1 MKIICI
7 GRNYVEHAKELNN
20 PVPTKPMFF
29 VKPDTALLRTHIFY
43 IPPFSNNIHYE
54 LELVVKIKKVGKSI
68 SKRFA
73 HKYYDEISL
82 GLDLTARDLQEECKE
97 KGMPWEI
104 AKGFDSSAPI
114 GKWYQKKDL
123 KSLDFYL
130 LKNGEKVQEGNP
142 SQMVFDIDR
151 IIEYVSKFMTLKK
164 GDLIFTGTPSGV
176 GPLNK
181 SDQLTASLY
190 IGNELISSE
199 KTEEKENTLVIDSKT
214 SETKIDYRYLTAA
227 VVLGIFLVYWMFLK

>member
-7 GRNYVEHAKELNN
+7 GRNYAEHAKELNN
-20 PVPTKPMFF
+20 SVPEKPLFF
-29 VKPDTALLRTHIFY
+29 VKPDTSLLRTHMFY

-73 HKYYDEISL
+73 PNYYDEISL

-142 SQMVFDIDR
+142 SQMVFDIDS

-176 GPLNK
+176 GKMETNDVFEAYLDGK
-181 SDQLTASLY
+181 
-190 IGNELISSE
+190 
-199 KTEEKENTLVIDSKT
+199 KTID
-214 SETKIDYRYLTAA
+214 
-227 VVLGIFLVYWMFLK
+227 LKVR

>member
-29 VKPDTALLRTHIFY
+29 VKPDTALLRTHMFY
-43 IPPFSNNIHYE
+43 IPTFSNNIHYE

-82 GLDLTARDLQEECKE
+82 GLDLTARDLQKECKE

-176 GPLNK
+176 GKMEVNDVFEAYLDGK
-181 SDQLTASLY
+181 
-190 IGNELISSE
+190 
-199 KTEEKENTLVIDSKT
+199 KTIDLRVK
-214 SETKIDYRYLTAA
+214 
-227 VVLGIFLVYWMFLK
+227 

>member
-7 GRNYVEHAKELNN
+7 GRNYLEHAKELNN
-20 PVPTKPMFF
+20 PVPKKPMFF
-29 VKPDTALLRTHIFY
+29 VKPDTSLLRTHMFY

-97 KGMPWEI
+97 KRMPWEI

-142 SQMVFDIDR
+142 SQMVFDVDS

-176 GPLNK
+176 GKMEVNDVFEAYLDGK
-181 SDQLTASLY
+181 
-190 IGNELISSE
+190 
-199 KTEEKENTLVIDSKT
+199 KTIDLRVK
-214 SETKIDYRYLTAA
+214 
-227 VVLGIFLVYWMFLK
+227 

>member
-29 VKPDTALLRTHIFY
+29 VKPDTSLLRTHMFY

-142 SQMVFDIDR
+142 SQMVFDVDS

-164 GDLIFTGTPSGV
+164 GDLIYTGTPSGV
-176 GPLNK
+176 GKMEVNDVFEAYL
-181 SDQLTASLY
+181 D
-190 IGNELISSE
+190 GR
-199 KTEEKENTLVIDSKT
+199 KTIDLRVK
-214 SETKIDYRYLTAA
+214 
-227 VVLGIFLVYWMFLK
+227 

>member
-7 GRNYVEHAKELNN
+7 GRNYLEHAKELNN
-20 PVPTKPMFF
+20 PVPKKPMFF
-29 VKPDTALLRTHIFY
+29 VKPDTSLLRTHMFY

-142 SQMVFDIDR
+142 SQMVFDVDS

-176 GPLNK
+176 GKMEVNDVFEAYL
-181 SDQLTASLY
+181 D
-190 IGNELISSE
+190 GR
-199 KTEEKENTLVIDSKT
+199 KTIDLRVK
-214 SETKIDYRYLTAA
+214 
-227 VVLGIFLVYWMFLK
+227 

>member
-29 VKPDTALLRTHIFY
+29 VKPDTALLRTHMFY

-73 HKYYDEISL
+73 PNYYDEISL

-97 KGMPWEI
+97 KGKPWEI

-114 GKWYQKKDL
+114 GKWYQKGEL
-123 KSLDFYL
+123 NSMDFYL

-142 SQMVFDIDR
+142 SQMVFDVDR

-176 GPLNK
+176 GKMETNDVFEAYLDGK
-181 SDQLTASLY
+181 KT
-190 IGNELISSE
+190 IEL
-199 KTEEKENTLVIDSKT
+199 KVK
-214 SETKIDYRYLTAA
+214 
-227 VVLGIFLVYWMFLK
+227 

>member
-7 GRNYVEHAKELNN
+7 GRNYLEHAKELNN
-20 PVPTKPMFF
+20 PVPKKPMFF
-29 VKPDTALLRTHIFY
+29 VKPDTSLLRTHMFY

-142 SQMVFDIDR
+142 SQMVFDVDS

-176 GPLNK
+176 GKMEVNDVFEAYLDGK
-181 SDQLTASLY
+181 
-190 IGNELISSE
+190 
-199 KTEEKENTLVIDSKT
+199 KTIDL
-214 SETKIDYRYLTAA
+214 R
-227 VVLGIFLVYWMFLK
+227 VR

>member
-29 VKPDTALLRTHIFY
+29 VKPDTALLRTDIFY

-82 GLDLTARDLQEECKE
+82 GLDLTARDLKEECKE

-176 GPLNK
+176 GKIKVNDVFEAYLDGK
-181 SDQLTASLY
+181 
-190 IGNELISSE
+190 
-199 KTEEKENTLVIDSKT
+199 KTMDLRVK
-214 SETKIDYRYLTAA
+214 
-227 VVLGIFLVYWMFLK
+227 

>member
-7 GRNYVEHAKELNN
+7 GRNYLEHAKELNN
-20 PVPTKPMFF
+20 PVPKKPMFF
-29 VKPDTALLRTHIFY
+29 VKPDTSLLRTHMFY

-73 HKYYDEISL
+73 HNYYDEISL
-82 GLDLTARDLQEECKE
+82 GLDLTARDLQEECKK

-123 KSLDFYL
+123 KSLNFYL

-142 SQMVFDIDR
+142 SQMVFDVDS

-176 GPLNK
+176 GKMKVNDVFEAYL
-181 SDQLTASLY
+181 D
-190 IGNELISSE
+190 GR
-199 KTEEKENTLVIDSKT
+199 KTIDLRVK
-214 SETKIDYRYLTAA
+214 
-227 VVLGIFLVYWMFLK
+227 

>member
-29 VKPDTALLRTHIFY
+29 VKPDTALLRTRMFY

-82 GLDLTARDLQEECKE
+82 GLDLTARDLQKECKE

-130 LKNGEKVQEGNP
+130 LKNGKKVQEGNP
-142 SQMVFDIDR
+142 SQMVFDVDS

-176 GPLNK
+176 GKMEVNDVFEAYL
-181 SDQLTASLY
+181 D
-190 IGNELISSE
+190 GR
-199 KTEEKENTLVIDSKT
+199 KTIDLRVK
-214 SETKIDYRYLTAA
+214 
-227 VVLGIFLVYWMFLK
+227 

>member
-7 GRNYVEHAKELNN
+7 GRNYLEHAKELNN
-20 PVPTKPMFF
+20 PVPKKPMFF
-29 VKPDTALLRTHIFY
+29 VKPDTSLLRTHMFY

-142 SQMVFDIDR
+142 SQMLFDVDS

-176 GPLNK
+176 GKMVVNDVFEAYL
-181 SDQLTASLY
+181 D
-190 IGNELISSE
+190 GR
-199 KTEEKENTLVIDSKT
+199 KTIDLRVK
-214 SETKIDYRYLTAA
+214 
-227 VVLGIFLVYWMFLK
+227 

>member
-29 VKPDTALLRTHIFY
+29 VKPDTSLLRTHMFY
-43 IPPFSNNIHYE
+43 MPPFSNNIHYE

-114 GKWYQKKDL
+114 GKWYQKQDL

-130 LKNGEKVQEGNP
+130 LKNGEKVQEGDP

-176 GPLNK
+176 GKMEVNDVFEAYLDGK
-181 SDQLTASLY
+181 
-190 IGNELISSE
+190 
-199 KTEEKENTLVIDSKT
+199 KTIDL
-214 SETKIDYRYLTAA
+214 R
-227 VVLGIFLVYWMFLK
+227 VR

>member
-7 GRNYVEHAKELNN
+7 GRNYLEHAKELNN

-29 VKPDTALLRTHIFY
+29 VKPDTALLKTHMFY

-142 SQMVFDIDR
+142 SQMVFDVDS

-176 GPLNK
+176 GKMEVNDVFEAYLDCK
-181 SDQLTASLY
+181 
-190 IGNELISSE
+190 
-199 KTEEKENTLVIDSKT
+199 KTIDLRVK
-214 SETKIDYRYLTAA
+214 
-227 VVLGIFLVYWMFLK
+227 

>member
-114 GKWYQKKDL
+114 GKWYQNKDL

-176 GPLNK
+176 GKMEVNDVFEAYLDGK
-181 SDQLTASLY
+181 
-190 IGNELISSE
+190 
-199 KTEEKENTLVIDSKT
+199 KTMDLRVK
-214 SETKIDYRYLTAA
+214 
-227 VVLGIFLVYWMFLK
+227 

>member
-29 VKPDTALLRTHIFY
+29 VKPDTALLRTQMFY

-73 HKYYDEISL
+73 PNYYDEISL

-142 SQMVFDIDR
+142 SQMIFDVNR

-176 GPLNK
+176 GKMEVNDVFEAYLDGK
-181 SDQLTASLY
+181 
-190 IGNELISSE
+190 
-199 KTEEKENTLVIDSKT
+199 KTIDLRVK
-214 SETKIDYRYLTAA
+214 
-227 VVLGIFLVYWMFLK
+227 

>member
-7 GRNYVEHAKELNN
+7 GRNYLEHAKELNN
-20 PVPTKPMFF
+20 TVPSKPMFF
-29 VKPDTALLRTHIFY
+29 VKPDTALLRTHMFY
-43 IPPFSNNIHYE
+43 MPPFSNNIHYE

-142 SQMVFDIDR
+142 SQMVFDVDS

-164 GDLIFTGTPSGV
+164 GDLIFSGTPSGV
-176 GPLNK
+176 AKMEVNDVFEAYLDGK
-181 SDQLTASLY
+181 
-190 IGNELISSE
+190 
-199 KTEEKENTLVIDSKT
+199 KTIDLRVK
-214 SETKIDYRYLTAA
+214 
-227 VVLGIFLVYWMFLK
+227 

>member
-97 KGMPWEI
+97 KGKPWEI

-176 GPLNK
+176 GKMEVNDVFEAYL
-181 SDQLTASLY
+181 D
-190 IGNELISSE
+190 GR
-199 KTEEKENTLVIDSKT
+199 KTIDLRVK
-214 SETKIDYRYLTAA
+214 
-227 VVLGIFLVYWMFLK
+227 

>member
-151 IIEYVSKFMTLKK
+151 IIEYISKFMTLKK

-176 GPLNK
+176 GKMEVNDVFEAYLDGK
-181 SDQLTASLY
+181 
-190 IGNELISSE
+190 
-199 KTEEKENTLVIDSKT
+199 KTMD
-214 SETKIDYRYLTAA
+214 
-227 VVLGIFLVYWMFLK
+227 LKVK

>member
-29 VKPDTALLRTHIFY
+29 VKPDTALLRTHMFY

-164 GDLIFTGTPSGV
+164 GDLVFTGTPSGV
-176 GPLNK
+176 GKMEVNDVFEAYLDGK
-181 SDQLTASLY
+181 
-190 IGNELISSE
+190 
-199 KTEEKENTLVIDSKT
+199 KTIDLRVK
-214 SETKIDYRYLTAA
+214 
-227 VVLGIFLVYWMFLK
+227 

>member
-7 GRNYVEHAKELNN
+7 GRNYMEHAKELNN

-29 VKPDTALLRTHIFY
+29 VKPDTALLRTSMFY

-176 GPLNK
+176 GKMEVNDVFEAYL
-181 SDQLTASLY
+181 D
-190 IGNELISSE
+190 GR
-199 KTEEKENTLVIDSKT
+199 KTIDLRVK
-214 SETKIDYRYLTAA
+214 
-227 VVLGIFLVYWMFLK
+227 

>member
-20 PVPTKPMFF
+20 PVPTKPIFF

-176 GPLNK
+176 GKMETNDVFEAYLDGK
-181 SDQLTASLY
+181 
-190 IGNELISSE
+190 
-199 KTEEKENTLVIDSKT
+199 KTIDLRVK
-214 SETKIDYRYLTAA
+214 
-227 VVLGIFLVYWMFLK
+227 

>member
-20 PVPTKPMFF
+20 PLPTNPMFF
-29 VKPDTALLRTHIFY
+29 VKPDTSLLRTQMFY

-142 SQMVFDIDR
+142 SQMIFDVDS
-151 IIEYVSKFMTLKK
+151 IIEYISKFMTLKK

-176 GPLNK
+176 GKMEVNDVLEAYLDDK
-181 SDQLTASLY
+181 
-190 IGNELISSE
+190 
-199 KTEEKENTLVIDSKT
+199 KTIDLRVK
-214 SETKIDYRYLTAA
+214 
-227 VVLGIFLVYWMFLK
+227 

>member
-29 VKPDTALLRTHIFY
+29 VKPDTALLRSHIFY

-130 LKNGEKVQEGNP
+130 LKNGEKIQEGNP

-176 GPLNK
+176 GKMETNDVFEAYLDGK
-181 SDQLTASLY
+181 
-190 IGNELISSE
+190 
-199 KTEEKENTLVIDSKT
+199 KTIDLRVK
-214 SETKIDYRYLTAA
+214 
-227 VVLGIFLVYWMFLK
+227 

>member
-29 VKPDTALLRTHIFY
+29 VKPDTSLLRTHMFY

-73 HKYYDEISL
+73 PNYYDEISL
-82 GLDLTARDLQEECKE
+82 GLDLTARDLQKECKE
-97 KGMPWEI
+97 KRMPWEI

-130 LKNGEKVQEGNP
+130 LKNGERVQEGNP

-176 GPLNK
+176 GKMEVNDIFEAYLDGK
-181 SDQLTASLY
+181 
-190 IGNELISSE
+190 
-199 KTEEKENTLVIDSKT
+199 KTIDLRVK
-214 SETKIDYRYLTAA
+214 
-227 VVLGIFLVYWMFLK
+227 

>member
-7 GRNYVEHAKELNN
+7 GRNYVGHAKELNN

-29 VKPDTALLRTHIFY
+29 VKPDTSLLRTHVFY

-73 HKYYDEISL
+73 PNYYDEISL
-82 GLDLTARDLQEECKE
+82 GLDLTARDLQKECKE
-97 KGMPWEI
+97 KRMPWEI

-142 SQMVFDIDR
+142 SQMVFDVDS

-176 GPLNK
+176 GKMEVNDVFEAYLDGK
-181 SDQLTASLY
+181 
-190 IGNELISSE
+190 
-199 KTEEKENTLVIDSKT
+199 KTIDL
-214 SETKIDYRYLTAA
+214 R
-227 VVLGIFLVYWMFLK
+227 VR

>member
-7 GRNYVEHAKELNN
+7 GRNYLEHAKELNN
-20 PVPTKPMFF
+20 PVPKKPMFF
-29 VKPDTALLRTHIFY
+29 VKPDTSLLRTHMFY

-142 SQMVFDIDR
+142 SQMVFDVDS

-176 GPLNK
+176 GKMDVNDVFEAYL
-181 SDQLTASLY
+181 D
-190 IGNELISSE
+190 GR
-199 KTEEKENTLVIDSKT
+199 KTFDLRVK
-214 SETKIDYRYLTAA
+214 
-227 VVLGIFLVYWMFLK
+227 

>member
-29 VKPDTALLRTHIFY
+29 VKPDTSLLRTHMFY

-142 SQMVFDIDR
+142 SQMVFDVDS

-176 GPLNK
+176 GKMEVNDVFEAYLDGK
-181 SDQLTASLY
+181 
-190 IGNELISSE
+190 
-199 KTEEKENTLVIDSKT
+199 KTIDL
-214 SETKIDYRYLTAA
+214 R
-227 VVLGIFLVYWMFLK
+227 VR

>member
-29 VKPDTALLRTHIFY
+29 VKPDTSLLRTHMFY

-73 HKYYDEISL
+73 PNYYDEISL
-82 GLDLTARDLQEECKE
+82 GLDLTARDLQKECKE
-97 KGMPWEI
+97 KRMPWEI

-142 SQMVFDIDR
+142 SQMVFDIDS

-176 GPLNK
+176 GKMEVNDVFEAYLDGK
-181 SDQLTASLY
+181 
-190 IGNELISSE
+190 
-199 KTEEKENTLVIDSKT
+199 KTIDL
-214 SETKIDYRYLTAA
+214 R
-227 VVLGIFLVYWMFLK
+227 VR

>member
-29 VKPDTALLRTHIFY
+29 VKPDTALLRTRMFY

-82 GLDLTARDLQEECKE
+82 GLDLTARDLQKECKE

-114 GKWYQKKDL
+114 GKWYQMKDL

-130 LKNGEKVQEGNP
+130 LKNGKKVQEGNP
-142 SQMVFDIDR
+142 SQMVFDVDS

-176 GPLNK
+176 GKMDVNDVFEAYL
-181 SDQLTASLY
+181 D
-190 IGNELISSE
+190 GR
-199 KTEEKENTLVIDSKT
+199 KTFDLRVK
-214 SETKIDYRYLTAA
+214 
-227 VVLGIFLVYWMFLK
+227 

>member
-7 GRNYVEHAKELNN
+7 GRNYLEHAKELNN
-20 PVPTKPMFF
+20 PVPKKPMFF
-29 VKPDTALLRTHIFY
+29 VKPDTSLLRTHMFY

-82 GLDLTARDLQEECKE
+82 GLDLTARDLQKECKE

-142 SQMVFDIDR
+142 SQMVFDVDS

-176 GPLNK
+176 GKMEVNDVFEAYL
-181 SDQLTASLY
+181 D
-190 IGNELISSE
+190 GR
-199 KTEEKENTLVIDSKT
+199 KTIDLRVK
-214 SETKIDYRYLTAA
+214 
-227 VVLGIFLVYWMFLK
+227 

>member
-29 VKPDTALLRTHIFY
+29 VKPDTSLLRTHMFY
-43 IPPFSNNIHYE
+43 MPPFSNNIHYE
-54 LELVVKIKKVGKSI
+54 LELVVKINKVGKSI

-114 GKWYQKKDL
+114 GKWYQKKNL

-142 SQMVFDIDR
+142 SQMVFDVDS

-176 GPLNK
+176 GKMEVNDVFEAYLDGK
-181 SDQLTASLY
+181 
-190 IGNELISSE
+190 
-199 KTEEKENTLVIDSKT
+199 KTIDLRVK
-214 SETKIDYRYLTAA
+214 
-227 VVLGIFLVYWMFLK
+227 

>member
-176 GPLNK
+176 GKMEVNDVFEAYLDGK
-181 SDQLTASLY
+181 
-190 IGNELISSE
+190 
-199 KTEEKENTLVIDSKT
+199 KTMDLRVK
-214 SETKIDYRYLTAA
+214 
-227 VVLGIFLVYWMFLK
+227 

>member
-29 VKPDTALLRTHIFY
+29 VKPDTALLRTHMFY

-176 GPLNK
+176 GKLETN
-181 SDQLTASLY
+181 DVNY
-190 IGNELISSE
+190 ILQN
-199 KTEEKENTLVIDSKT
+199 
-214 SETKIDYRYLTAA
+214 
-227 VVLGIFLVYWMFLK
+227 VYYI

>member
-7 GRNYVEHAKELNN
+7 GRNYLEHAKELNN
-20 PVPTKPMFF
+20 PVPKKPMFF
-29 VKPDTALLRTHIFY
+29 VKPDTSLLRTHMFY

-142 SQMVFDIDR
+142 SQMLFDVDS

-176 GPLNK
+176 GKMEVNDVFEAYL
-181 SDQLTASLY
+181 D
-190 IGNELISSE
+190 GR
-199 KTEEKENTLVIDSKT
+199 KTIDLRVK
-214 SETKIDYRYLTAA
+214 
-227 VVLGIFLVYWMFLK
+227 

>member
-7 GRNYVEHAKELNN
+7 GRNYLEHAMELNN
-20 PVPTKPMFF
+20 PVPKKPMFF
-29 VKPDTALLRTHIFY
+29 VKPDTSLLRTHMFY

-142 SQMVFDIDR
+142 SQMVFDVDS

-176 GPLNK
+176 GKMEVNDVFEAYL
-181 SDQLTASLY
+181 D
-190 IGNELISSE
+190 GR
-199 KTEEKENTLVIDSKT
+199 KTIDLRVK
-214 SETKIDYRYLTAA
+214 
-227 VVLGIFLVYWMFLK
+227 